1 MCSEMGIVYV
11 PNRVMKSVLLTLSI
25 IGYLQIGASNILQT
39 DDDNGEPYFLKA
51 PTNITVR
58 EGDLAKLKC
67 RIANLGPKMVVWRKT
82 NDDYPLTIGEMSF
95 SQDDEMSI
103 DHSQIT
109 KTSSTWDLLIKNVK
123 PRHAGMYEC
132 QISANHLIAHYVT
145 LNVVDKSEMRPG
157 KQTPM
162 LAIDAINFETEL
174 RIIGNAYVNMGG
186 VIHLICNA
194 TGAYRA
200 PEAVDWFYDGNR
212 IHTADERWKGRVEI
226 VRHESFEGKYYV
238 SELIIDKSRLED
250 NGDYVCRSSD
260 LAVNSVKIHILNTEK
275 DNLTRRGSGKDAQS
289 ESIRTD
295 PDSGSFRI
303 HTQAFPVMAFAIL
316 PLVCRYIF
324 IN

>member
-1 MCSEMGIVYV
+1 MGYFCVR
-11 PNRVMKSVLLTLSI
+11 NRVLKRLLLS
-25 IGYLQIGASNILQT
+25 LFILGNVQPGVSDSLHN
-39 DDDNGEPYFLKA
+39 DDDYGEPYFLKA

-82 NDDYPLTIGEMSF
+82 NEDYPLTIGEMSF

-123 PRHAGMYEC
+123 PKHAGMYEC
-132 QISANHLIAHYVT
+132 QISANHLIAHYVS

-157 KQTPM
+157 KHTPM
-162 LAIDAINFETEL
+162 LAIDAIDFETEL
-174 RIIGNAYVNMGG
+174 RIVGNTYVNMGT

-212 IHTADERWKGRVEI
+212 IHMADDRWKGRVEI
-226 VRHESFEGKYYV
+226 LKHESFEGKYFV

-260 LAVNSVKIHILNTEK
+260 LAVNSVKIHILNTDK

-289 ESIRTD
+289 KYISADPESGCCRMQ
-295 PDSGSFRI
+295 
-303 HTQAFPVMAFAIL
+303 TQAIQLMTFSIFV
-316 PLVCRYIF
+316 LVCR
-324 IN
+324 